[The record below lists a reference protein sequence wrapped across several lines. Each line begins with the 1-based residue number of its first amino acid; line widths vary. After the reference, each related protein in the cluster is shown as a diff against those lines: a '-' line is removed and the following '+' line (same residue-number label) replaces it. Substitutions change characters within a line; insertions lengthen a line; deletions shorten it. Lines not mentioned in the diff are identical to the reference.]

1 MTSMRHL
8 ASPAALALH
17 HTTAARS
24 ASRAASAKSKGSQYM
39 GKLLFGSIAT
49 MGTSSWS
56 RAPPSDACG
65 PAPMP
70 SVEAMCPR
78 YPATVAICCIWMQ
91 CQQSLRMI
99 VGLTRAGAERRR
111 AQGNIPDH
119 VGHRH
124 RSDRRRPQEQVWEQR
139 SGRVFAWTGR
149 DENEYVA
156 LEGTSSNQRWSQH
169 VREPRGQDGAG
180 A

>member
-1 MTSMRHL
+1 
-8 ASPAALALH
+8 
-17 HTTAARS
+17 
-24 ASRAASAKSKGSQYM
+24 
-39 GKLLFGSIAT
+39 
-49 MGTSSWS
+49 
-56 RAPPSDACG
+56 
-65 PAPMP
+65 
-70 SVEAMCPR
+70 
-78 YPATVAICCIWMQ
+78 MQ
-91 CQQSLRMI
+91 CQQSLRTI

-124 RSDRRRPQEQVWEQR
+124 CSDRRRPQGQVWEQR
-139 SGRVFAWTGR
+139 SGRVFAWAGR

-156 LEGTSSNQRWSQH
+156 LEGTSNNQRWFPR